1 MKIIH
6 LINRLNIDMGQR
18 NRILIMVRMIK
29 RTKSRGRLWGKCLEL
44 VGGKIGICRIVSSKL
59 SRLILPYYLD

>member
-6 LINRLNIDMGQR
+6 LINRLNIDMD
-18 NRILIMVRMIK
+18 RILIMVRMIK